1 MIRYCYSVAE
11 GLQDIEFLVCLLKSY
26 GLKRVTRLSFLDS
39 FWKTLV
45 PTTFPVDDDLMKRV
59 PVPVFLQ
66 NTELSVALHSAIGIT
81 RLSNTIEES
90 FALIQ
95 SSEIFGVGI
104 FLDADGSE
112 TPQER
117 FETLISKLSL
127 LGSSLPSVLGEV
139 TKGSPRCGIFIAP
152 NNSASGTLED
162 ILLECAKVNYP
173 NLLALSTSYV
183 TGIDINQLTQ
193 DDLKELKKPAGKN
206 KAVVSSISGI
216 LKPGKSLQVSIQ
228 DNRWINEQTMVLN
241 SVKLVKIFLD
251 EVTGFA

>member
-1 MIRYCYSVAE
+1 MIRYCYIVAE

-162 ILLECAKVNYP
+162 TLLECAKVTYP
-173 NLLALSTSYV
+173 NLLAREHV
-183 TGIDINQLTQ
+183 TLFRRKTI
-193 DDLKELKKPAGKN
+193 P
-206 KAVVSSISGI
+206 V
-216 LKPGKSLQVSIQ
+216 
-228 DNRWINEQTMVLN
+228 
-241 SVKLVKIFLD
+241 
-251 EVTGFA
+251 